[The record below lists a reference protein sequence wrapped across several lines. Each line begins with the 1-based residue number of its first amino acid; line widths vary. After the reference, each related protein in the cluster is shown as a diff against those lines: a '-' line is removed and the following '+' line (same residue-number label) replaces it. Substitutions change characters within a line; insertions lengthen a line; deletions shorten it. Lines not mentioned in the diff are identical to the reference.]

1 MESRQAKMSKNACL
15 KGKSGFQASKRG
27 GKCLPVREKWVSSKQ
42 KCRKMLAC
50 EANMKTR
57 QTKVKYLLAC
67 KTKMKSEQA
76 GISMPCNIIHQVRAE
91 GYGYV
96 IIKAASHIL
105 VPLDDSSIP
114 KAAFCIH
121 RFSLQFW
128 LRILRRRKI
137 SVNP

>member
-1 MESRQAKMSKNACL
+1 M
-15 KGKSGFQASKRG
+15 
-27 GKCLPVREKWVSSKQ
+27 PVMEKWVSSKQ

-57 QTKVKYLLAC
+57 QAKVKCLLAC

-76 GISMPCNIIHQVRAE
+76 GISMPCIIILQVRAE

-105 VPLDDSSIP
+105 VPLDDSSIL

-128 LRILRRRKI
+128 GLILRLRKLPLLMPETHLGYATVTRR
-137 SVNP
+137 